1 MIVNF
6 LYLLWRNICHEI
18 TQLNIYMLKT
28 LLTLSAFTFKI
39 KTMTHTQSSKNKQ
52 NIWKTFPK
60 NLLFYDK

>member
-52 NIWKTFPK
+52 NI
-60 NLLFYDK
+60 